1 MLRRIKYLKCVN
13 CGREY
18 DQEEA
23 IYTCPECGIKGILDI
38 VYDYEALASRVNR
51 AYFDSGEYSLWRY
64 FDLLPIENRKN
75 VQPLPVGWTPMF
87 RAERLGKQLG
97 IKNLYLKDD
106 GRNPTG
112 SFKDRASAI
121 AVAKALDFE
130 QDIITCASTG
140 NAASSLA
147 GFAACAGLTSYIFIP
162 ANAPKAKIIQLLVYG
177 ANVILVEGTYDEAYY
192 LCNEA
197 AKRWGWYNRN
207 CAINPYLIEGKKTA
221 GFEIIEQLDWRIPDW
236 VVISVGDGCSIA
248 GVYKAFFEFKKLN
261 LINKLP
267 KMLGV
272 QAEGCKPL
280 YDAYKTDSEIR
291 PVIPKTLADSIA
303 VGEPRNWKKALN
315 AVKDSEGTMVYVND
329 DEILAAMK
337 LMARTTGVFSEP
349 AGAAPMAGLIK
360 AIKEGII
367 VEEDRVVI
375 ICTGNGLKDIESARK
390 AVGKR
395 EITIKPGMNELRKAL
410 ALQ

>member
-1 MLRRIKYLKCVN
+1 MVGEIKYLKCVN

-18 DQEEA
+18 NQEEVM
-23 IYTCPECGIKGILDI
+23 YTCPKCGIKGILDI
-38 VYDYEALASRVNR
+38 VYDYEALSSKINR
-51 AYFDSGEYSLWRY
+51 GYFNNREYSLWRY

-75 VQPLPVGWTPMF
+75 VPALPVGWTPMF
-87 RAERLGKQLG
+87 KTERLEKQLG
-97 IKNLYLKDD
+97 LKNLYLKDD

-121 AVAKALDFE
+121 AVAKALDFGQE
-130 QDIITCASTG
+130 SITCSSTG

-147 GFAACAGLTSYIFIP
+147 GFAAYTGLTSYIFIP
-162 ANAPKAKIIQLLVYG
+162 AGAPKAKIIQPLVYG
-177 ANVILVEGTYDEAYY
+177 ANVILVEGTYDEAYH

-197 AKRWGWYNRN
+197 AKKWSWYNRN

-221 GFEIIEQLDWRIPDW
+221 GFELIEQMNWEIPDW

-248 GVYKAFFEFKKLN
+248 GVYKGFFEFKKLN

-280 YDAYKTDSEIR
+280 YDAYKTDSQIK
-291 PVIPKTLADSIA
+291 PVVPKTLADSIA

-315 AVKDSEGTMVYVND
+315 AVKDSKGTMVYVND

-337 LMARTTGVFSEP
+337 LMARITGVFSEP
-349 AGAAPMAGLIK
+349 AGAAPLAGLIK
-360 AIKEGII
+360 AKNESII
-367 VEEDRVVI
+367 EEENTVVI
-375 ICTGNGLKDIESARK
+375 ICTGNGLKDIKSAQM
-390 AVGKR
+390 AVGKKGV
-395 EITIKPGMNELRKAL
+395 TIRPDMNELQKAFGL
-410 ALQ
+410 

>member
-1 MLRRIKYLKCVN
+1 MLGRIRYLKCVN

-18 DQEEA
+18 DQKEA
-23 IYTCPECGIKGILDI
+23 MYTCPECGMKGILDI
-38 VYDYEALASRVNR
+38 AYDYEALASRINR
-51 AYFDSGEYSLWRY
+51 AYFDTGEYSLWRY

-87 RAERLGKQLG
+87 RAARLGKQLE

-121 AVAKALDFE
+121 AVAKALDLE
-130 QDIITCASTG
+130 QNTIACASTG

-147 GFAACAGLTSYIFIP
+147 GFAACAMLTSYIFVP

-197 AKRWGWYNRN
+197 AKRWNWYNRN

-221 GFEIIEQLDWRIPDW
+221 GFEIIEQLEWRVPDW

-248 GVYKAFFEFKKLN
+248 GVYKAFFEFRKLN
-261 LINKLP
+261 LVNELP
-267 KMLGV
+267 KMLGI
-272 QAEGCKPL
+272 QAEGCKPI
-280 YDAYKTDSEIR
+280 YDAYKADSEIR
-291 PVIPKTLADSIA
+291 PVSPKTVADSIA
-303 VGEPRNWKKALN
+303 VGEPRNWRKALN
-315 AVKDSEGTMVYVND
+315 AVKDSEGTMVCVSD

-337 LMARTTGVFSEP
+337 LMARSTGVFSEP
-349 AGAAPMAGLIK
+349 AGAASMAGLIK
-360 AIKEGII
+360 ARKAGII
-367 VEEDRVVI
+367 AGEDEVVI
-375 ICTGNGLKDIESARK
+375 ICTGHGLKDIESARK

-395 EITIKPGMNELRKAL
+395 EITIKPDMSELEKAL
-410 ALQ
+410 ALE

>member
-1 MLRRIKYLKCVN
+1 MLGRIKYLKCIN

-18 DQEEA
+18 DQKEA
-23 IYTCPECGIKGILDI
+23 MYTCPGCGIKGILDI
-38 VYDYEALASRVNR
+38 AYDYEALASRINR
-51 AYFDSGEYSLWRY
+51 AYFDTGEYSLWKY

-87 RAERLGKQLG
+87 RAERAGKQLG

-121 AVAKALDFE
+121 AVAKALDLE
-130 QDIITCASTG
+130 QNTIACASTG

-147 GFAACAGLTSYIFIP
+147 GFAACAKLTSYIFVP

-197 AKRWGWYNRN
+197 AERWNWYNRN

-221 GFEIIEQLDWRIPDW
+221 GFEIIEQLEWRVPDW

-261 LINKLP
+261 LINELP

-272 QAEGCKPL
+272 QAEGCKPI
-280 YDAYKTDSEIR
+280 YDAYKADSDIR
-291 PVIPKTLADSIA
+291 PVIPRTLADSIA

-315 AVKDSEGTMVYVND
+315 AVKDSEGTMVYVSD

-337 LMARTTGVFSEP
+337 LMARSTGVFSEP
-349 AGAAPMAGLIK
+349 AGAASMAGLIK
-360 AIKEGII
+360 ARKEGII
-367 VEEDRVVI
+367 AEEDGVVI
-375 ICTGNGLKDIESARK
+375 ICTGHGLKDIESARK
-390 AVGKR
+390 ALGKR
-395 EITIKPGMNELRKAL
+395 EITIKPDMSELEKAL
-410 ALQ
+410 ALE

>member
-1 MLRRIKYLKCVN
+1 MVRRIKYLKCVN

-64 FDLLPIENRKN
+64 FDLLPIEDRKN

-87 RAERLGKQLG
+87 KAERLGKQLG

-130 QDIITCASTG
+130 QNIIACASTG

-349 AGAAPMAGLIK
+349 AGAAPMAALIK

>member
-1 MLRRIKYLKCVN
+1 MVRRIKYLKCVN

-64 FDLLPIENRKN
+64 FDLLPIEDRKN

-261 LINKLP
+261 LINELP

-280 YDAYKTDSEIR
+280 YDAYKADSEIR

-349 AGAAPMAGLIK
+349 AGAAPMAALIK

-395 EITIKPGMNELRKAL
+395 EITIKPGMNELQKAL
-410 ALQ
+410 VLQ

>member
-1 MLRRIKYLKCVN
+1 MVRRIKYLKCVN

-64 FDLLPIENRKN
+64 FDLLPIEDRKN

-87 RAERLGKQLG
+87 KAERLGKQLG

-130 QDIITCASTG
+130 QNIIACASTG

-349 AGAAPMAGLIK
+349 AGAAPMAALIK

-395 EITIKPGMNELRKAL
+395 EITIKPGMNELQKAL

>member
-1 MLRRIKYLKCVN
+1 MVRRIKYLKCVN

-23 IYTCPECGIKGILDI
+23 MYTCPECGIKGILDI
-38 VYDYEALASRVNR
+38 VYDYEALASRINR

-197 AKRWGWYNRN
+197 AKKWNWYNRN

-395 EITIKPGMNELRKAL
+395 EITIKPGMNELQKAL

>member
-1 MLRRIKYLKCVN
+1 WN
-13 CGREY
+13 
-18 DQEEA
+18 
-23 IYTCPECGIKGILDI
+23 
-38 VYDYEALASRVNR
+38 
-51 AYFDSGEYSLWRY
+51 
-64 FDLLPIENRKN
+64 
-75 VQPLPVGWTPMF
+75 
-87 RAERLGKQLG
+87 
-97 IKNLYLKDD
+97 
-106 GRNPTG
+106 
-112 SFKDRASAI
+112 
-121 AVAKALDFE
+121 
-130 QDIITCASTG
+130 
-140 NAASSLA
+140 
-147 GFAACAGLTSYIFIP
+147 
-162 ANAPKAKIIQLLVYG
+162 
-177 ANVILVEGTYDEAYY
+177 
-192 LCNEA
+192 
-197 AKRWGWYNRN
+197 WYNRN

-221 GFEIIEQLDWRIPDW
+221 GFEIIEQLNWKVPDW

-248 GVYKAFFEFKKLN
+248 GVYKAFLEFKKLN

-303 VGEPRNWKKALN
+303 VGEPRNWRKALN

-360 AIKEGII
+360 ARKEGII

-395 EITIKPGMNELRKAL
+395 EITIKPGMNELQKAL

>member
-1 MLRRIKYLKCVN
+1 MLGRIKYLRCVN

-18 DQEEA
+18 DQGEA
-23 IYTCPECGIKGILDI
+23 MYTCPECGIKGILDI
-38 VYDYEALASRVNR
+38 VYDYEALASTISR

-64 FDLLPIENRKN
+64 FDLLPVENRKN
-75 VQPLPVGWTPMF
+75 VQSLPVGWTPMVKVPTLGK
-87 RAERLGKQLG
+87 RLG
-97 IKNLYLKDD
+97 IRDLYLKDD

-121 AVAKALDFE
+121 AVAKALDLE

-147 GFAACAGLTSYIFIP
+147 GFASCAGLTSYIFIP
-162 ANAPKAKIIQLLVYG
+162 ANAPKAKIIQLLIYG
-177 ANVILVEGTYDEAYY
+177 ANVILVQGTYDEAYY

-197 AKRWGWYNRN
+197 AEKWNWYNRN

-221 GFEIIEQLDWRIPDW
+221 GFEIVEQLDWTIPDW

-248 GVYKAFFEFKKLN
+248 GVYKAFWEFKKLN
-261 LINKLP
+261 LVDRLP
-267 KMLGV
+267 KILGV
-272 QAEGCKPL
+272 QAEGCTPL

-291 PVIPKTLADSIA
+291 PVMPKTLADSIA

-315 AVKDSEGTMVYVND
+315 AVRDSQGTMVCVND

-337 LMARTTGVFSEP
+337 LMARTTGVFGEP
-349 AGAAPMAGLIK
+349 AGAASTAGVIK
-360 AIKEGII
+360 ARKKGII
-367 VEEDRVVI
+367 AEGDRVVM
-375 ICTGNGLKDIESARK
+375 ICTGNGLKDIESARR

-395 EITIKPGMNELRKAL
+395 EITIRPDMNELQEVL

>member
-1 MLRRIKYLKCVN
+1 MSGKIKYLKCVN
-13 CGREY
+13 CGKEY
-18 DQEEA
+18 AQEEVM
-23 IYTCPECGIKGILDI
+23 YTCPECGIKGILDV
-38 VYDYEALASRVNR
+38 VYDYEALASKINR
-51 AYFDSGEYSLWRY
+51 EYFNNGEYSLWRY
-64 FDLLPIENRKN
+64 FDLLPVEDRKN
-75 VQPLPVGWTPMF
+75 VQSLPVGWTPMF
-87 RAERLGKQLG
+87 EAERLGKQLG
-97 IKNLYLKDD
+97 VKTLYIKDD

-130 QDIITCASTG
+130 QHVITCASTG

-162 ANAPKAKIIQLLVYG
+162 ANAPKAKIIQLLIYG

-197 AKRWGWYNRN
+197 AKKWNWYNRN

-221 GFEIIEQLDWRIPDW
+221 GFEIIEQLDWEIPDW
-236 VVISVGDGCSIA
+236 VIISVGDGCSIA

-280 YDAYKTDSEIR
+280 YDAYSIGGEVK

-303 VGEPRNWKKALN
+303 VGEPRNWKKALD
-315 AVKDSEGTMVYVND
+315 AVKDSKGAMVCVND

-349 AGAAPMAGLIK
+349 AGAASMAGLIN
-360 AIKEGII
+360 ARKEGII
-367 VEEDRVVI
+367 AEGDKVVI

-390 AVGKR
+390 AVGKK
-395 EITIKPGMNELRKAL
+395 ELTIKPDMNELQKAL

>member
-1 MLRRIKYLKCVN
+1 
-13 CGREY
+13 
-18 DQEEA
+18 
-23 IYTCPECGIKGILDI
+23 ILDI
-38 VYDYEALASRVNR
+38 VYDYEALASRINR

-75 VQPLPVGWTPMF
+75 IQPLPVGWTPMF
-87 RAERLGKQLG
+87 RAERVGKQLG

-130 QDIITCASTG
+130 QNIIACASTG

-197 AKRWGWYNRN
+197 AKRWDWYNRN

-261 LINKLP
+261 LTNKLP

-291 PVIPKTLADSIA
+291 PVIPKTLA
-303 VGEPRNWKKALN
+303 
-315 AVKDSEGTMVYVND
+315 
-329 DEILAAMK
+329 
-337 LMARTTGVFSEP
+337 
-349 AGAAPMAGLIK
+349 
-360 AIKEGII
+360 
-367 VEEDRVVI
+367 
-375 ICTGNGLKDIESARK
+375 
-390 AVGKR
+390 
-395 EITIKPGMNELRKAL
+395 
-410 ALQ
+410 

>member
-1 MLRRIKYLKCVN
+1 MVRRIKYLKCVN

-23 IYTCPECGIKGILDI
+23 MYTCPECGIKGILDI
-38 VYDYEALASRVNR
+38 VYDYEALASRINR

-87 RAERLGKQLG
+87 RAERVGKQLG

-349 AGAAPMAGLIK
+349 AGAAPMAALIK
-360 AIKEGII
+360 AKKEGII

-395 EITIKPGMNELRKAL
+395 EITIKPGMNELQKAL

>member
-1 MLRRIKYLKCVN
+1 MVRRIKYLKCVN

-23 IYTCPECGIKGILDI
+23 MYTCPECGIKGILDI
-38 VYDYEALASRVNR
+38 VYDYEALASRINR

-87 RAERLGKQLG
+87 RAERVGKQLG

-112 SFKDRASAI
+112 SFKDRASAV

-147 GFAACAGLTSYIFIP
+147 GFAACAGLTAYIFIP

-221 GFEIIEQLDWRIPDW
+221 GFEIIEQLDWEIPDW
-236 VVISVGDGCSIA
+236 VIISVGDGCSIA

-315 AVKDSEGTMVYVND
+315 AVKDSKGAMVYVND

-337 LMARTTGVFSEP
+337 LMARSAGVFSEP
-349 AGAAPMAGLIK
+349 AGAAPMAALIK
-360 AIKEGII
+360 ARREGII
-367 VEEDRVVI
+367 VEEDKVVI

-395 EITIKPGMNELRKAL
+395 EITIRPDMNELEKAL
-410 ALQ
+410 TLQ

>member
-1 MLRRIKYLKCVN
+1 
-13 CGREY
+13 
-18 DQEEA
+18 
-23 IYTCPECGIKGILDI
+23 
-38 VYDYEALASRVNR
+38 
-51 AYFDSGEYSLWRY
+51 
-64 FDLLPIENRKN
+64 
-75 VQPLPVGWTPMF
+75 MF
-87 RAERLGKQLG
+87 RAERAGKQLG

-121 AVAKALDFE
+121 AVAKALDLE
-130 QDIITCASTG
+130 QNTIACASTG

-147 GFAACAGLTSYIFIP
+147 GFAACAKLTSYIFVP

-197 AKRWGWYNRN
+197 AKRWNWYNRN

-221 GFEIIEQLDWRIPDW
+221 GFEIIEQLDWRVPDW

-248 GVYKAFFEFKKLN
+248 GVYKAYFEFKKLN

-272 QAEGCKPL
+272 QAEGCKPI
-280 YDAYKTDSEIR
+280 YDAYKADSEIR
-291 PVIPKTLADSIA
+291 PVIPRTLADSIA

-315 AVKDSEGTMVYVND
+315 AVKDSEGTMVYVSD
-329 DEILAAMK
+329 DEILAAME
-337 LMARTTGVFSEP
+337 LMARSTGVFSEP

-360 AIKEGII
+360 ARKEGII
-367 VEEDRVVI
+367 AEEDGVVI

-395 EITIKPGMNELRKAL
+395 EITIKPDMNELEKAL
-410 ALQ
+410 ALR